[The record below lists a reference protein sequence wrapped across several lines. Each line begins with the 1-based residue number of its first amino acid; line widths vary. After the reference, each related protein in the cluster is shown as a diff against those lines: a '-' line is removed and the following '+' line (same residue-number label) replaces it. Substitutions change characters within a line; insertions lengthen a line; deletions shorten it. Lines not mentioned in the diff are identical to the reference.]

1 MSREDKGAITHRLE
15 LRLNSALRGQS
26 YNKSGQSWI
35 RSNDETVSLINLQAS
50 QWGAVYYVNLGIVI
64 RSLAD
69 VRKPK
74 VSDTHISVR
83 LDRLV
88 PDPVEIA
95 RCSDYDCPS
104 VDEDL
109 RMENLVQMVLDYG
122 VKWLDSLST
131 IDRIREIYR
140 AGALRGDADLA
151 ARALLQ

>member
-1 MSREDKGAITHRLE
+1 
-15 LRLNSALRGQS
+15 
-26 YNKSGQSWI
+26 
-35 RSNDETVSLINLQAS
+35 
-50 QWGAVYYVNLGIVI
+50 
-64 RSLAD
+64 
-69 VRKPK
+69 
-74 VSDTHISVR
+74 
-83 LDRLV
+83 
-88 PDPVEIA
+88 
-95 RCSDYDCPS
+95 